1 MENSRYLHIFEQS
14 PIAIELYNFSGRLVD
29 ANRAC
34 FNLFGV
40 ENTEELNGFNL
51 FDDPNL
57 PPQMLADLK
66 AGKSVRHEFLFDF
79 DLVKEKKLY
88 TTSRNGKCYLDCFIN
103 PINNADQVPE
113 GYTVYVMEITD
124 RKNAEILLEEKSDEL
139 YKLNFNKDKFFSI
152 IAHDLKNPFS
162 AIIGFS
168 DLMLKNFNSL
178 DDETLL
184 KGLNTIESAAKHAYK
199 LLENLLIW
207 SRTQTGRIKF
217 NPEILNLKTQI
228 EKIIRESENSAI
240 SKDIRLSSSI
250 RKNHMVFADKEMI
263 ETILQ
268 NLITNAIKFSN
279 RGGKVRISA
288 STNNNNV
295 EVTVSDSGVGIV
307 SDHLKNIFEID
318 TRTNTADTDNE
329 FGTGLGL
336 VLCKDFLIRHGGR
349 IWVESIQGKGSRFTF
364 TLPLYEKQVQSQL

>member
-1 MENSRYLHIFEQS
+1 MDNFKYLHIFEQS
-14 PIAIELYNFSGRLVD
+14 PIAIELYDFRGQLLD
-29 ANRAC
+29 ANRAS
-34 FNLFGV
+34 FDLFGV

-66 AGKSVRHEFLFDF
+66 AGKSIRYEFQFDF
-79 DLVKEKKLY
+79 DLVKERKLY

-103 PINNADQVPE
+103 PINNEKQIPI

-124 RKNAEILLEEKSDEL
+124 RKKAEILLEEKSGEL
-139 YKLNFNKDKFFSI
+139 YKLNINKDKFFSI

-184 KGLNTIESAAKHAYK
+184 KGLNTIESAAHHAYK
-199 LLENLLIW
+199 LLENLLVW
-207 SRTQTGRIKF
+207 SRNQTGRIKF

-228 EKIIRESENSAI
+228 EEIIKASEKSAI
-240 SKDIRLSSSI
+240 SKDIRLSASI
-250 RKNHMVFADKEMI
+250 RKNYKVYADKEMI
-263 ETILQ
+263 ETILR

-279 RGGKVRISA
+279 CGGKVKITA
-288 STNNNNV
+288 NTNNNNV
-295 EVTVSDSGVGIV
+295 EVTVSDNGVGIA
-307 SDHLKNIFEID
+307 SNHLEDIFEID
-318 TRTNTADTDNE
+318 SRTNTADTANE

-336 VLCKDFLIRHGGR
+336 ILCKDFLVKNGGR
-349 IWVESIQGKGSRFTF
+349 IWAKSIPGKGSQFTF
-364 TLPLYEKQVQSQL
+364 SLPLHEKQIESHL

>member
-1 MENSRYLHIFEQS
+1 VDNSKYLHIIEQS
-14 PIAIELYNFSGRLVD
+14 PIAIEFYDFSGQLME
-29 ANRAC
+29 ANRAS
-34 FNLFGV
+34 FDLFGV
-40 ENTEELNGFNL
+40 ENADELNGFNL

-66 AGKSVRHEFLFDF
+66 AGKSIRYEFEFDF
-79 DLVKEKKLY
+79 DLVKEKKIY

-103 PINNADQVPE
+103 PINNEEQIPI

-124 RKNAEILLEEKSDEL
+124 RKKAEIQLEEKSIEL
-139 YKLNFNKDKFFSI
+139 YKLNTNKDKFFSI

-207 SRTQTGRIKF
+207 SRNQTGRIKF

-228 EKIIRESENSAI
+228 EKIIRESEGLAI
-240 SKDIRLSSSI
+240 SKDIRLSSGI
-250 RKNHMVFADKEMI
+250 RKNYMVFADKEMI

-268 NLITNAIKFSN
+268 NLVSNAIKFSN

-349 IWVESIQGKGSRFTF
+349 IWAESIQGKGSRFTF